1 MRREQAAY
9 ENCKTEREMMMFTAF
24 FTMALVQDHLPLTTY
39 TKNDAT
45 TVETTLNGARAPD
58 LAFPIWVLQKAFHGH
73 IGSLLLVS
81 ISHFVSSW
89 IVLVAM
95 A

>member
-1 MRREQAAY
+1 
-9 ENCKTEREMMMFTAF
+9 
-24 FTMALVQDHLPLTTY
+24 MALAPDHLPLTTY

-45 TVETTLNGARAPD
+45 TVETILNGARAPD

-73 IGSLLLVS
+73 IGSLLLVL
-81 ISHFVSSW
+81 ICFHVSGW
-89 IVLVAM
+89 DVLVVA

>member
-1 MRREQAAY
+1 
-9 ENCKTEREMMMFTAF
+9 MMFTAYIHYG
-24 FTMALVQDHLPLTTY
+24 LGSGSDHLPLTTY

-73 IGSLLLVS
+73 IGSLLLVLTCF
-81 ISHFVSSW
+81 FVLRW
-89 IVLVAM
+89 DVLVALT
-95 A
+95 